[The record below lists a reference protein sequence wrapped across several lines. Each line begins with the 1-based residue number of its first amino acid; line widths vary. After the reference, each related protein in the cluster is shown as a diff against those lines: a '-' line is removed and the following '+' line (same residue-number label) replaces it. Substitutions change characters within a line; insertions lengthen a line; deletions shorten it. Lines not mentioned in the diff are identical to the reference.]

1 MDFHVLRRKSRWPV
15 LAAWAALL
23 LCAPLAAF
31 AGESRDN
38 CVGWIDSLPAQLD
51 TAGTW
56 CMRGNLTTAS
66 AGGGGGI
73 QINRNNVVVDCNG
86 YRIENTLPGNRS
98 SGIWASGTNHIVRN
112 CDVRGFFV
120 GVLMSGASNTIEDNL
135 LQDIGHVG
143 IQTDPTTVIRRNHI
157 LRVGGDATFEGHNA
171 GIVGGSDITDNVIDT
186 VFANPLVNLNGFV
199 TGISVSGSFGAIER
213 NRIRNLQPAGN
224 GYAWG
229 IHAASSQ
236 NYIRY
241 NHIVGPALNKAAQ
254 YSIYCQGGESH
265 ARDNIVSGFAYT
277 WTSGPTSGI
286 TYSIVCN
293 LMGGSNID
301 KL

>member
-1 MDFHVLRRKSRWPV
+1 MTLRVLRA
-15 LAAWAALL
+15 LAGLAALL
-23 LCAPLAAF
+23 LSAPLPAV

-98 SGIWASGTNHIVRN
+98 TGVSVSGTNHIVRN
-112 CDVRGFFV
+112 CDVRGFFA
-120 GVLMSGASNTIEDNL
+120 GILMSGTNNTIEGNR

-186 VFANPLVNLNGFV
+186 VFANPAVNLHGFV
-199 TGISVSGSFGAIER
+199 TGISVSGSHGSIER
-213 NRIRNLQPAGN
+213 NRIRNLQPAGS

-229 IHAASSQ
+229 IHAEDSHT
-236 NYIRY
+236 YIRY

-254 YSIYCQGGESH
+254 YSIYCDGGEGF

-277 WTSGPTSGI
+277 WTSGPTSGT

-293 LMGGSNID
+293 TMGGTNID